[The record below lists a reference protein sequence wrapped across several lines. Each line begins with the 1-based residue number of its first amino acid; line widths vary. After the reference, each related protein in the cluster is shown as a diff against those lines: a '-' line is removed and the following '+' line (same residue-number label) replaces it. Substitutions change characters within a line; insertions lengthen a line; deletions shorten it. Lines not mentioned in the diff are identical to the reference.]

1 MQQLYINCI
10 FTYFITFLKVS
21 SFLINLEF
29 LFIWDGNKKHLF
41 IEKKFSIHNLFFELP
56 EESLWPPLEI
66 LHATV
71 VAGLAAQQHILFMH
85 ILI

>member
-1 MQQLYINCI
+1 MEIKNIYL
-10 FTYFITFLKVS
+10 LK
-21 SFLINLEF
+21 
-29 LFIWDGNKKHLF
+29 
-41 IEKKFSIHNLFFELP
+41 KKFSIHNLFFELP